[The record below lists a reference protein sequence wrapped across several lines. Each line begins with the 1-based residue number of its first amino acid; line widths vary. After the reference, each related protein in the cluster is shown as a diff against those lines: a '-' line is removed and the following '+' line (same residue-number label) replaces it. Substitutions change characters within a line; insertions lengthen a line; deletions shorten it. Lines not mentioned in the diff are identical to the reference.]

1 MDNSQANNITQTFSP
16 SSSERSLGSPIS
28 VESVLRRTTHSNFK
42 HSHKSQI
49 DGLKKIRRMAANAR
63 ERCRMHT
70 VNYAFDKLRTL
81 VPCYP
86 SDRKLSKIA
95 TLKLATMY
103 IADLAALLRETTH
116 TSLMPSD
123 DIKLDCML
131 SQPPRRYNIHTEQF
145 NRTPLAIKSESCAI
159 GTELEL
165 ECVPNHRDNPLHNLE
180 HTDMCKV
187 VPVNFDFGDQ
197 MATPG
202 WLQNQN
208 NMISPISETYDS
220 LMCKQVSFEC
230 NLPKD
235 IQTN

>member
-1 MDNSQANNITQTFSP
+1 MENESQISTTPQSFSP
-16 SSSERSLGSPIS
+16 SESERAIGSPLT
-28 VESVLRRTTHSNFK
+28 VEAVLRRTTNNNFK
-42 HSHKSQI
+42 HSHKTQI

-116 TSLMPSD
+116 SSLMPSD

-131 SQPPRRYNIHTEQF
+131 SQPPRRYNIHTDSYSNSQ
-145 NRTPLAIKSESCAI
+145 LAIKSESCTI

-165 ECVPNHRDNPLHNLE
+165 ECIQNHKDYLHNL
-180 HTDMCKV
+180 
-187 VPVNFDFGDQ
+187 
-197 MATPG
+197 
-202 WLQNQN
+202 
-208 NMISPISETYDS
+208 
-220 LMCKQVSFEC
+220 VSDWSC
-230 NLPKD
+230 
-235 IQTN
+235 